1 MWRII
6 LIFSDGDRQVPTIV
20 KLGNIAIRMFAN
32 DHNPPHFH
40 IAIPGR
46 QIAITIDGF
55 AILAGSI
62 DRKSLTTALEWA
74 AKNRGRLNDEWN
86 RLNP

>member
-1 MWRII
+1 M
-6 LIFSDGDRQVPTIV
+6 PTLV

-40 IAIPGR
+40 VVTANH
-46 QIAITIDGF
+46 QIAILISDLS
-55 AILAGSI
+55 ILVGSM
-62 DRKSLTTALEWA
+62 DRKSLDAALEWA
-74 AKNRGRLNDEWN
+74 ANNKETLQNEWN